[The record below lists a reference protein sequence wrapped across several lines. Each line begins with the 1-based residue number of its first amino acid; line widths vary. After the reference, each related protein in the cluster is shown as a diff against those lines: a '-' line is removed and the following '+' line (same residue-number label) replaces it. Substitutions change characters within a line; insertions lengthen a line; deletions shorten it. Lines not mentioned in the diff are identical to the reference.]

1 VGDEDRS
8 LQLLWDESK
17 RVADIIEKK
26 QGTFGQFGGIGIGI
40 VVAASSFAANPG
52 RLVILLAAPVI
63 LTLIFMIM
71 LQHLADAH
79 ALAYYHAQL
88 EKEINGRTPGTVL
101 RLNGVLH
108 ERTYWSV
115 PFGRALVL
123 LLIVASFT
131 LSGYAAYDASNFR
144 ALIIAFFWASLV
156 LSILTL
162 VAGVR
167 DLISSEWQARQI
179 YASPD
184 FRTPDFVRFWLR

>member
-1 VGDEDRS
+1 MGDEDRS

-52 RLVILLAAPVI
+52 RLIILLAGPIV
-63 LTLIFMIM
+63 LTLILMIM

-79 ALAYYHAQL
+79 ALVYYHAQL
-88 EKEINGRTPGTVL
+88 EKEINSRTSGAVL
-101 RLNGVLH
+101 RLSGVLH

-115 PFGRALVL
+115 PFGRTLLL
-123 LLIVASFT
+123 LLIGGGFT
-131 LSGYAAYDASNFR
+131 LSGYATYNATNFR
-144 ALIIAFFWASLV
+144 TLIIAFFWASLI

-167 DLISSEWQARQI
+167 DLISSERQARQI

-184 FRTPDFVRFWLR
+184 SRTPDSVRFWLR